1 MSCNSSGSVGNSSRL
16 TCLHSVIFTN
26 RRKDLLSCCLVCVF
40 QKVHSSDFP
49 QLSQA
54 LLFFPSLAQ
63 SKDNKLR
70 FEKAL
75 FVSASDHRA
84 ICLPP
89 AHGPPTLS
97 LSLLQGCITNVEK
110 WLLDNCGVILGI
122 CFGVAVIEVRSS
134 VSLILLPFLFPLL
147 FDQLICQNI

>member
-1 MSCNSSGSVGNSSRL
+1 MSRNSSSSVGNSSRL
-16 TCLHSVIFTN
+16 TCLHSVIFAN
-26 RRKDLLSCCLVCVF
+26 RRKELLFCCLVCVF

-63 SKDNKLR
+63 SKDNKLC

-75 FVSASDHRA
+75 FMSASDHGA

-89 AHGPPTLS
+89 AHGPPILS

-110 WLLDNCGVILGI
+110 WLMENCGVILGI
-122 CFGVAVIEVRSS
+122 CAGVAVIEVRSS
-134 VSLILLPFLFPLL
+134 VSYTFTIPLSIA
-147 FDQLICQNI
+147 FHF